1 MEVTSEPLQLMQLTR
16 FRDMTKH
23 ASMHGGDYIYSN
35 IVGSIDEHAKS
46 VTSLFR
52 FDGIILMLC
61 NRGSIS
67 LCANLTTV
75 TLSASNMF
83 VFNMDDT
90 ATHVSSSED
99 LDLSVLAIG
108 REFVKDINFNL
119 QILER
124 YDVVSSSVNAT
135 VLSPTEY
142 EVFKCYFAL
151 LDHNAQARH
160 VDNGS
165 DLFTRNIARNLIA
178 SIFYQFISIRRQQR
192 PVEAKPASRRTA
204 YVYDFIQLVHTHY
217 RRERTIKFYADKLFI
232 SPKYLSLIIKEGT
245 GSTAAEWIDRCVIME
260 AKNLLRFSNMNV
272 QQVAYELNFSNQS
285 SFGKY
290 FKHLVGMSPSQF
302 QKS

>member
-1 MEVTSEPLQLMQLTR
+1 HVES
-16 FRDMTKH
+16 
-23 ASMHGGDYIYSN
+23 S
-35 IVGSIDEHAKS
+35 
-46 VTSLFR
+46 
-52 FDGIILMLC
+52 
-61 NRGSIS
+61 
-67 LCANLTTV
+67 
-75 TLSASNMF
+75 
-83 VFNMDDT
+83 DDL
-90 ATHVSSSED
+90 E
-99 LDLSVLAIG
+99 LSVLGIG
-108 REFVKDINFNL
+108 REFLRDVNFNL

-124 YDVVSSSVNAT
+124 YDVLTSTLNAT
-135 VLSPTEY
+135 TLSPKDY
-142 EVFKCYFAL
+142 EDISSYFL
-151 LDHNAQARH
+151 LLTHNAEARRQ
-160 VDNGS
+160 DDTS

-178 SIFYQFISIRRQQR
+178 SILYHFISLRKKQR
-192 PVEAKPASRRTA
+192 DVVSKSASRRMG

>member
-1 MEVTSEPLQLMQLTR
+1 MKPLQLGQLSPMKDVTVR
-16 FRDMTKH
+16 SSR
-23 ASMHGGDYIYSN
+23 HGDDYIYCDITGGLEDYAKSA
-35 IVGSIDEHAKS
+35 GSI
-46 VTSLFR
+46 FR
-52 FDGIILMLC
+52 FEGVILILC
-61 NRGSIS
+61 NRGTIS
-67 LCANLTTV
+67 LCVNLTTI
-75 TLSASNMF
+75 TLSASKVF
-83 VFNMDDT
+83 VFNMEDT
-90 ATHVSSSED
+90 VTHVESSED

-108 REFVKDINFNL
+108 RDFVKDINFNL

-124 YDVVSSSVNAT
+124 YDVLSAAVHPAP
-135 VLSPTEY
+135 LSPKDY
-142 EVFKCYFAL
+142 EVIKCYMQL
-151 LDHNAQARH
+151 LDHNAQARGF
-160 VDNGS
+160 DNDS

-178 SIFYQFISIRRQQR
+178 SVFYHFISINRRQHAA
-192 PVEAKPASRRTA
+192 VSKPASRRMA

-245 GSTAAEWIDRCVIME
+245 GSTAAKWIDRCVIME

>member
-1 MEVTSEPLQLMQLTR
+1 MDVIEPLQLEKLAG
-16 FRDMTKH
+16 FPDLAVA
-23 ASMHGGDYIYSN
+23 ASRHGDDYICCN
-35 IVGSIDEHAKS
+35 ISGNLDGYA
-46 VTSLFR
+46 TSLFR
-52 FDGIILMLC
+52 FDGIVVLLC
-61 NRGSIS
+61 NRGEIS
-67 LCANLTTV
+67 LCVNLTTI

-83 VFNMDDT
+83 IFNMEDT
-90 ATHVSSSED
+90 VTHVESSDD
-99 LDLSVLAIG
+99 LELSVLGIG
-108 REFVKDINFNL
+108 REFLRDVNFNL

-124 YDVVSSSVNAT
+124 YDVLTSTLNAT
-135 VLSPTEY
+135 TLSPKDY
-142 EVFKCYFAL
+142 EDISSYFIL
-151 LDHNAQARH
+151 LTHNAEARRQ
-160 VDNGS
+160 DDTS

-178 SIFYQFISIRRQQR
+178 SILYHFISLRKKQR
-192 PVEAKPASRRTA
+192 DVVSKSASRRMG

>member
-1 MEVTSEPLQLMQLTR
+1 MEITQPMQLEQL
-16 FRDMTKH
+16 TKLRNI
-23 ASMHGGDYIYSN
+23 AGYSSRHGRDYIYCT
-35 IVGSIDEHAKS
+35 IEGSLDEY
-46 VTSLFR
+46 VRNLTSLFR
-52 FDGIILMLC
+52 FDGIIMLLC
-61 NRGSIS
+61 DCGSIS
-67 LCANLTTV
+67 LSANMTPI
-75 TLSASNMF
+75 TLSASSTF
-83 VFNMDDT
+83 VFNMEDT
-90 ATHVSSSED
+90 VTCVSSSDD
-99 LDLSVLAIG
+99 LKLSVLAIG
-108 REFVKDINFNL
+108 RDFVRDINFNL

-124 YDVVSSSVNAT
+124 YDVMSAPTFAT
-135 VLSPTEY
+135 VLAPKDY
-142 EVFKCYFAL
+142 EIFKCYLSL
-151 LDHNAQARH
+151 LDHNAQTRG
-160 VDNGS
+160 VDGEV

-178 SIFYQFISIRRQQR
+178 SLFYHFISLRRKQR

-204 YVYDFIQLVHTHY
+204 YVYDFIQLVHAHY

-245 GSTAAEWIDRCVIME
+245 GCTAAEWIDRCVIME